1 VTSQELWQLV
11 ADSRNGVLATIN
23 RDGAPQLSNI
33 YYLSDTTAGIVR
45 FSTTTVRTK
54 GRNLLRDPRATL
66 QVAGKD
72 FFNFAVVTGAATLF
86 VPRLADDPAVDELF
100 AIHSKL
106 GAAIDRSGFG
116 EEMLATNRMAV
127 RLDVDRIYGQ
137 VLNR

>member
-1 VTSQELWQLV
+1 MTSQELWQLV

-23 RDGAPQLSNI
+23 RDGTPQLSNI
-33 YYLSDTTAGIVR
+33 YYLSDPSAGIVR

-54 GRNLLRDPRATL
+54 GRNLLRDSRATL

-100 AIHSKL
+100 
-106 GAAIDRSGFG
+106 
-116 EEMLATNRMAV
+116 
-127 RLDVDRIYGQ
+127 
-137 VLNR
+137 